1 MALDLDA
8 IDPVEL
14 AAALSRRPPTDALV
28 AAARAAV
35 DVSDAR
41 WERDHAMAEA
51 GTDVAAARP
60 VTDRDAQ
67 QMWHARARTDGADS
81 RAAEKATELATPL
94 ERETPEPYESS
105 RIAEEAR
112 EWADNRRR
120 DQEDRDRDAEDARAS
135 QAAYD
140 AEHMALWE
148 RAAEDD
154 DADVRV
160 IA

>member
-1 MALDLDA
+1 MPLNLDD
-8 IDPVEL
+8 IDPIEL
-14 AAALSRRPPTDALV
+14 AEALSRRPPTDALV

-51 GTDVAAARP
+51 GSDVAAARP
-60 VTDRDAQ
+60 QTDRDAR
-67 QMWHARARTDGADS
+67 QMYDARAETDGPGS
-81 RAAEKATELATPL
+81 RSAEKAAELSRPVQPE
-94 ERETPEPYESS
+94 EREPYESS

-112 EWADNRRR
+112 EWADNRRL
-120 DQEDRDRDAEDARAS
+120 DEEDRERAAEDARAS
-135 QAAYD
+135 QAMYD
-140 AEHMALWE
+140 AHEMALWE